1 MQPSPII
8 YRDISSVNVLLEP
21 GPSNSWRAK
30 VSDYGSVNLLQR
42 LRTAA
47 PGNPTYAA
55 PEAEN
60 TTLQSPKMDI
70 FSFGVLL
77 VERCSAHFPE
87 VADRECLMHS
97 IQHPGL
103 VALIR
108 QCLSED
114 RNARP
119 SARGTISE
127 PSAMLS

>member
-1 MQPSPII
+1 MEC
-8 YRDISSVNVLLEP
+8 DVTA
-21 GPSNSWRAK
+21 SNSWRAK
-30 VSDYGSVNLLQR
+30 VSDYGSVNLLER

-77 VERCSAHFPE
+77 VEMCSAQFPE
-87 VADRECLMHS
+87 VADRERLIRS
-97 IQHPGL
+97 IQHPGI
-103 VALIR
+103 VALIQ
-108 QCLSED
+108 QCLSAD

-119 SARGTISE
+119 SARAVITE
-127 PSAMLS
+127 LSAMLS